1 MDQFTT
7 VPSGGGVMAIF
18 NKDGELQEYTW
29 KDVFINPETNKW
41 EPPTRWLPIA
51 YELVW
56 SGEMED
62 RCPLW
67 LSRLVQYIREYERW
81 LKKPRGVTSTGYT
94 YKPRYVIK
102 YWYDVEDPTR
112 IDGFYSEE
120 GYDVYETEEAAL
132 AYLKKNIRC
141 EGGFKPKLDTIE
153 EYCKEFGFEF
163 YERKY

>member
-67 LSRLVQYIREYERW
+67 LSGLVQYIREYERW

>member
-1 MDQFTT
+1 
-7 VPSGGGVMAIF
+7 MAVF
-18 NKDGELQEYTW
+18 DETGELLEYTW

-51 YELVW
+51 YELIW
-56 SGEMED
+56 TGELED

-67 LSRLVQYIREYERW
+67 LSRLVQRIEEYRRW
-81 LKKPRGVTSTGYT
+81 LKTPRGVTSTGYN
-94 YKPRYVIK
+94 YKPKYIIK
-102 YWYDVEDPTR
+102 YCYDVEDATYT
-112 IDGFYSEE
+112 DGFYSEE
-120 GYDVYETEEAAL
+120 DYDEYETEEAAL

-153 EYCKEFGFEF
+153 EYCKQFGFEF

>member
-7 VPSGGGVMAIF
+7 VPSGSGIMAIL

-51 YELVW
+51 YELIW

-67 LSRLVQYIREYERW
+67 LSGLVQYIREYERW

-102 YWYDVEDPTR
+102 YWYDVEDPTC

-120 GYDVYETEEAAL
+120 GYDVYETEETAL
-132 AYLKKNIRC
+132 AYLKKNIHC

-153 EYCKEFGFEF
+153 EYCKQFGFEF
-163 YERKY
+163 YERRY